1 MKARERT
8 RDHIFKELYEKS
20 RNDSL
25 RGRSSA
31 TNDKRLY
38 TYHVPGEFAGECV
51 GGYVNVIGDKKGT
64 GSALFLRDQNNL
76 NEVRKLQEVV
86 GVPIK
91 IFHVVRNP
99 YDTISTMTLRHE
111 KGYRKVKKLGKAV
124 EPSYESLSQRINEY
138 FEMVDAYESLVR
150 ANLPNVEF
158 KDVWSDDMIRDPKS
172 VLRDLCAWLEI
183 ECANSYVRH
192 CASIVARVP
201 SKTRELIKWPPK
213 QKEEVKE
220 AMKKYS
226 FFHRYSF
233 SN

>member
-64 GSALFLRDQNNL
+64 GSAHFLQDQSNL

-99 YDTISTMTLRHE
+99 YDTISTITLRRQDLYH
-111 KGYRKVKKLGKAV
+111 KAKKLGKAV
-124 EPSYESLSQRINEY
+124 EPSYESLSKPINVY

-158 KDVWSDDMIRDPKS
+158 KDVWSEDMIRDPKS

-192 CASIVARVP
+192 CAKIVARVP